1 MKRADYADSA
11 KHIYDPQNIPE
22 FQESMNLAQKSF
34 DIRDHLLNDID
45 GLIKNMIMQRGKQS
59 VKCQTD
65 EAVWNSLPNIIKYE
79 YDQFEESDISEEE
92 KKHNIA
98 MGVGE
103 LDAVQK
109 FKEDQIELRQ
119 KKKYHGIKV
128 KHGIGKS

>member
-1 MKRADYADSA
+1 M
-11 KHIYDPQNIPE
+11 
-22 FQESMNLAQKSF
+22 AQKSF

-103 LDAVQK
+103 LDAV
-109 FKEDQIELRQ
+109 
-119 KKKYHGIKV
+119 
-128 KHGIGKS
+128 

>member
-1 MKRADYADSA
+1 
-11 KHIYDPQNIPE
+11 
-22 FQESMNLAQKSF
+22 
-34 DIRDHLLNDID
+34 
-45 GLIKNMIMQRGKQS
+45 MQRGKQS

-103 LDAVQK
+103 LDAV
-109 FKEDQIELRQ
+109 
-119 KKKYHGIKV
+119 
-128 KHGIGKS
+128 